1 MGSNTRSTLP
11 MTMGQQQPTYQM
23 PPGANMGSQL
33 YPRLPIQQPQRPMQP
48 MGMQPMGMQQQPMR
62 PMGQQ
67 PMGQQQMSQM
77 RMNQPMG
84 MNSFGAPRGQIVIN
98 SAAQLPSPMQ
108 PTKSAT
114 YVQKPKVQNTN
125 LSDFDPFA

>member
-23 PPGANMGSQL
+23 PPGATMGSQPL
-33 YPRLPIQQPQRPMQP
+33 YPQLPIQQTQRPMQP
-48 MGMQPMGMQQQPMR
+48 MGMQPMR
-62 PMGQQ
+62 PMGQTQ
-67 PMGQQQMSQM
+67 ISQHSMGQQQMGQM

-84 MNSFGAPRGQIVIN
+84 MNSLGAPRGQIVIN

-108 PTKSAT
+108 PTKTAT